1 MQSLHIIDITLIML
15 ALLNIFGFAVYYTR
29 RANTMTDVE
38 FVRLRY
44 SGKAAVA
51 LSGYRAIYLALFMNA
66 ILMGCVA
73 PIETQDSQ
81 VQIEHRGPS
90 YHSLMP
96 IPAAMTLQEG
106 KHYINENFKIQVQG
120 ISSERLNS
128 AIGRMVHRLAGR
140 TGLFLP
146 QVYFDPDED
155 ILNVNMLIE
164 VNQSVAVQFGMEE
177 SYKLSVSDEK
187 IILKSETDI
196 GALYGLETFL
206 QLLDADS
213 KGYYIPALLIE
224 DSPRFPWRGLM
235 IDACRHFMPVD
246 VIKRNLDGMAAIKLN
261 VLHWHLTEDQGFR
274 VESKT
279 YPKLHELGS
288 DGLYYS
294 HEQIREVVAYAA
306 DRGIR
311 VIPEFD
317 LPGHAT
323 SWLVAYP
330 ELASAPGP
338 YTVERKWGIMNP
350 TINPTIEETYVFL
363 DAFLKEMSELFPDE
377 YVHIGGD
384 ENKGHHWDANA
395 DIQKFMQDKGFT
407 DNGSLQNYFN
417 QRLVSILKSYNK
429 KMIGWDEILHEEMPK
444 DIVLQSWRGHEAM
457 NKAAQRGYRSLL
469 SNGYYIDLHQ
479 PTDYHY
485 LNDPLPPESPL
496 SESEKEFILGG
507 EATMWA
513 EFVSPENID
522 SRIWPRTAAIAE
534 RFWSPASIRDV
545 DDMYRRLKITSFRLE
560 ELGLMHETNY
570 PMMLRRLTGNRN
582 IEDLK
587 TLIDVVESVKV
598 YQRNKLHKHYSYSPL
613 TRVVDATRPDAEV
626 ARQFRNDVSVFL
638 ANNASD
644 ENLAQDLIQRLQ
656 VWASNHERL
665 SPVIE
670 VSPILH
676 EIRPMSERLSAVASL
691 GLEAM
696 NKIQSGEKPSEAWLN
711 GSRILLEQ
719 AGESIAQ
726 TELMILP
733 AIEALMNYLE

>member
-1 MQSLHIIDITLIML
+1 MHQKLFILLILILGLITLGCAGKIDSHAMTAQIEPQTPSYRTL
-15 ALLNIFGFAVYYTR
+15 MPVPSLLN
-29 RANTMTDVE
+29 
-38 FVRLRY
+38 L
-44 SGKAAVA
+44 
-51 LSGYRAIYLALFMNA
+51 
-66 ILMGCVA
+66 
-73 PIETQDSQ
+73 QD
-81 VQIEHRGPS
+81 
-90 YHSLMP
+90 
-96 IPAAMTLQEG
+96 G
-106 KHYINENFKIQVQG
+106 KHYLNEDFRIQVQG
-120 ISSERLNS
+120 ISNARIEA
-128 AIGRMVHRLAGR
+128 AIGRTVHRLAGR
-140 TGLFLP
+140 TGFFLP
-146 QVYFDPDED
+146 QVYFDPDEAMP
-155 ILNVNMLIE
+155 NANMLIE
-164 VNQSVAVQFGMEE
+164 FKKSAEVQFGVDE
-177 SYKLSVSDEK
+177 SYELNVSEK
-187 IILKSETDI
+187 TISLQAVTDI
-196 GALYGLETFL
+196 GVLRGLETFL
-206 QLLDADS
+206 QLLDADA
-213 KGYYIPALLIE
+213 KGYFFPALVIQ
-224 DSPRFPWRGLM
+224 DSPRFPWRGLL
-235 IDACRHFMPVD
+235 IDACRHFMPVE
-246 VIKRNLDGMAAIKLN
+246 VIKRNLDGMAAVKLN

-279 YPKLHELGS
+279 HPKLHEMGS

-294 HEQIREVVAYAA
+294 HEQITEVVAYAA

-338 YTVERKWGIMNP
+338 YTIERKWGIMNP
-350 TINPTIEETYVFL
+350 TINPAIEETYTFL
-363 DAFLKEMSELFPDE
+363 DAFFKEMSELFPDE

-384 ENKGHHWDANA
+384 ENKGYHWDANA

-417 QRLVSILKSYNK
+417 QRLLSILKSYDK
-429 KMIGWDEILHEEMPK
+429 KMIGWDEILHEDMPK

-485 LNDPLPPESPL
+485 LNDPIPPDSPL
-496 SESEKEFILGG
+496 NNSEKDFILGG

-513 EFVSPENID
+513 EFVTPENVD

-534 RFWSPASIRDV
+534 RFWSPGSTRDV
-545 DDMYRRLKITSFRLE
+545 DDMYRRLKVTSFRLE
-560 ELGLMHETNY
+560 ALGLMHEKNY

-587 TLIDVVESVKV
+587 TLVDVIESVKV
-598 YQRNKLHKHYSYSPL
+598 YQRNKLQKHYAYAPL

-626 ARQFRNDVSVFL
+626 ARQFRNDVTLFL

-644 ENLAQDLIQRLQ
+644 EKMAKAIMRRLKL
-656 VWASNHERL
+656 WASNHERL

-696 NKIQSGEKPSEAWLN
+696 KKIQAGEKANEAWLN
-711 GSRILLEQ
+711 QTSEFIEE
-719 AGESIAQ
+719 AHEPIAL

-733 AIEALMNYLE
+733 AVEALVKYVE